1 MNLSDSAAFQARK
14 YELVDPDVRLML
26 QVQNDNAAA
35 FEELVTRYQD
45 RLIHIFE
52 HLVPNRAMGEE
63 LAQEVFLRV
72 YRARKTYTPEA
83 KFSTW
88 LFTIANNVASNAI
101 RSLSKRKE
109 IQLGQAAPN
118 ASGVISL
125 EHLAPAASGFMPTR
139 RLDKEELA
147 EAVRMALQSL
157 NERQRMAM
165 LLSRFEGMSYED
177 IGRTMGLSV
186 QAVKS
191 LTSRA
196 REKLREILEPYVE
209 SGTRIVPPEH
219 RSESKEIEDSTDT
232 SDDRE
237 G

>member
-1 MNLSDSAAFQARK
+1 
-14 YELVDPDVRLML
+14 ML

-35 FEELVTRYQD
+35 FEELVARYQD

-109 IQLGQAAPN
+109 VQLGQPAPN
-118 ASGVISL
+118 ASGAVSL
-125 EHLAPAASGFMPTR
+125 EHLAPASSGFMPSR

-147 EAVRMALQSL
+147 EAVRAALQSL

-165 LLSRFEGMSYED
+165 LLSRFEGMSYEE

-196 REKLREILEPYVE
+196 REKLREILEPYIETGARIE
-209 SGTRIVPPEH
+209 SPSRPSSPEPD
-219 RSESKEIEDSTDT
+219 EEISDTTDEL
-232 SDDRE
+232 E

>member
-26 QVQNDNAAA
+26 LVQNDNAAA
-35 FEELVTRYQD
+35 FEELVSRYQD
-45 RLIHIFE
+45 RLIQIFD
-52 HLVPNRAMGEE
+52 HVVPNRAMGEE

-72 YRARKTYTPEA
+72 YRARKTYSPDA

-109 IQLGQAAPN
+109 IQLGHAAPN
-118 ASGVISL
+118 GSGIVTL
-125 EHLAPAASGFMPTR
+125 EHLAPAASGFMPAR
-139 RLDKEELA
+139 RLDRKELTET
-147 EAVRMALQSL
+147 VRRAIQSL

-177 IGRTMGLSV
+177 IGKTMGLSV

-196 REKLREILEPYVE
+196 REKLREILEPYIAEGRDIGVE
-209 SGTRIVPPEH
+209 E
-219 RSESKEIEDSTDT
+219 
-232 SDDRE
+232 SDDTPEEFE